1 MEACHVEHAA
11 QKVWKEAKVKVRE
24 ETEKRRIAEEE
35 KMKKRLEY
43 IQQLQDELLVN
54 NAALLEGVK
63 EFQVMKSKCKEVI
76 LEDKRECWPSK
87 KAKGK
92 QPARYCG
99 DVGVKM
105 GVLTLVRD
113 MYVPGRIVWC
123 IIQDE

>member
-1 MEACHVEHAA
+1 MERI
-11 QKVWKEAKVKVRE
+11 KVRE
-24 ETEKRRIAEEE
+24 KTKKKRIAEEE

-54 NAALLEGVK
+54 NAALLESVK
-63 EFQVMKSKCKEVI
+63 GFQVIRSKCKEVT

-87 KAKGK
+87 KAKEK

-105 GVLTLVRD
+105 GVLTLIRG
-113 MYVPGRIVWC
+113 MYMPGRIVWC